1 MKEYITIGVIG
12 IGLVATAAIVGLN
25 STDSGRS
32 GKSDKSAAG
41 ACPTSRAHIEVSLQT
56 TEKDGMYYKVTRK
69 SVHTPIRDV
78 IIRMGGKKRA
88 RETSLNTR
96 TFAKEKLA
104 EGVTGSEER
113 YYLDTIMRADALITI
128 LDCIDKQQQA
138 AAK

>member
-41 ACPTSRAHIEVSLQT
+41 TCPTSRAHIEVSLQT

-88 RETSLNTR
+88 RETSLSTR

-104 EGVTGSEER
+104 EGVTGGEER